1 MTKKKQNG
9 ITLIAL
15 VISIIVLLILAGVSI
30 MTLAGDNGLLTRTTT
45 AKQKTEEAGVI
56 ENIRLAYQN
65 AKIGSH
71 TKLEHDFKKDMKDYL
86 EEIYGEGNVEVE
98 DGENQDVGKYV
109 ITILEKKYT
118 IDANGIIE
126 KAGAVIEIEE
136 LKIVESSDGT
146 GEEIVEKQEEGKEL
160 YISFKINIVNGIIKR
175 VICNNGEVNERNGR
189 YVTKITKN
197 GKYIFSATGTNDR
210 DDTEVIHE
218 VNVDK
223 YSKRANLHVGDYINY
238 VPDNVTTPYSKD
250 KLSSSIT
257 GSSENSLNISQDSL
271 DWQILRIYDDDRID
285 LIGSPTTYKV
295 SFQGP
300 LGYNNGIYVMNDI
313 CKNLYSKE
321 SKGISARSIK
331 QEDIEYYLTEKGISS
346 KENTG
351 SVRTWT
357 TDYYPDLYKYEIGS
371 GIGTTTV
378 TNEGIGMSD
387 TYSGYANGLTSNTK
401 SRARGKWINR

>member
-1 MTKKKQNG
+1 
-9 ITLIAL
+9 
-15 VISIIVLLILAGVSI
+15 
-30 MTLAGDNGLLTRTTT
+30 
-45 AKQKTEEAGVI
+45 
-56 ENIRLAYQN
+56 
-65 AKIGSH
+65 
-71 TKLEHDFKKDMKDYL
+71 MKDYL